1 MDCNL
6 YYGDS
11 ERELSAG
18 AGTYTGGKIPGEGG
32 TVLIAGH
39 TGTYFRDF
47 ESAQLGADIAIETR
61 YGTYHYT
68 ISDMRVVEETD
79 ASAYDLAAD
88 EENIILYTC
97 YPFGQLSTTPYRY
110 FIYGTPVSGPQIEQE
125 AGAMNTKQHVLLRAA
140 QLVLCCA
147 AALAALLLSLEATLF

>member
-1 MDCNL
+1 MKKIL
-6 YYGDS
+6 ALAMVLA
-11 ERELSAG
+11 LSLGFCVSAQATTYLALG
-18 AGTYTGGKIPGEGG
+18 TGGTSGTYY
-32 TVLIAGH
+32 A
-39 TGTYFRDF
+39 
-47 ESAQLGADIAIETR
+47 LGADIAIETR

-110 FIYGTPVSGPQIEQE
+110 FIYGTPVSGPQIEKE
-125 AGAMNTKQHVLLRAA
+125 AAP
-140 QLVLCCA
+140 
-147 AALAALLLSLEATLF
+147 